1 MHSKNVAKP
10 IDTSGLVGL
19 VAWFGVLLKPYIP
32 SCLLIGV
39 CILLQVGLYVTY
51 PLGFRTIFDTVIPFK
66 NLDLLV
72 KIMVGLLVL
81 FVVCGL
87 AAVAQ
92 ARLASDVGS
101 KVMRDL
107 RARMFEQL
115 NRLSS
120 SYFMKV
126 DSSDLLSRFS
136 LEFASIEA
144 AYVRALPALIEC
156 VLVVFGCLLTIAIV
170 DWRIAIVTAIL
181 VPLSFISGK
190 VLGPRVDGLIY
201 QKIGFESGMLGV
213 LQESLHSRPII
224 RALGT
229 EKESIRKFAISN
241 NNLMTAST
249 GFGFYASLIP
259 LSSLYGVNVIL
270 VTIVGAGAALVING
284 GLSIGSFFGCIG
296 LLGSVAAGASSA
308 SSLYAV
314 VMAASQKVRRVN
326 DLITAE
332 IEVNDRPDAIALPV
346 FTSEIHFENVNF
358 GYTKEFP
365 ILKDLTCT
373 IKAGT
378 SVALVGGSG
387 SGKSTMVNLI
397 MRFFDPSSGTLT
409 IDGTDIRD
417 ATQESLRGQMG
428 VVMQDAYLINA
439 SIAEN
444 ILVGKLDATQE
455 EVEEAARK
463 AEIHDFICALPYGY
477 STLVGENGGFLSGG
491 QRQRIAI
498 ARALIRNPSM
508 LLLDEPTSALD
519 PSTEASINH
528 SIEQLARDRT
538 VIMVTHRLNSVQRF
552 DKIFVL
558 DQGQIAEEGNH
569 YELLE
574 KRGLYSQ
581 MWDKQTGVS
590 TAADGSVRVTPERL
604 KSIPIFSKVNLDQLA
619 SIASNFILED
629 FEAGA
634 VLMKQGDLSEKFYII
649 FRGSLD
655 VLKVDSEGHE
665 SRIAILDEGDHFG
678 EIAVIKNVP
687 RSATV
692 RARKKSTC
700 LSLNRTHFMT
710 LVQNNPELL
719 EELDEYIKLRQ

>member
-1 MHSKNVAKP
+1 MNSRNRGKP
-10 IDTSGLVGL
+10 VDTSGLIGL
-19 VAWFGVLLKPYIP
+19 LAWFGVLLKPYLL

-39 CILLQVGLYVTY
+39 CILLQVALYVTY
-51 PLGFRTIFDTVIPFK
+51 PLAFRTIFDTVIAYK

-87 AAVAQ
+87 AAIAQ

-101 KVMRDL
+101 KVLRDL
-107 RARMFEQL
+107 RAKMFEQL
-115 NRLSS
+115 NKLSS

-126 DSSDLLSRFS
+126 DSADLLSRFS
-136 LEFASIEA
+136 LEFAAIEA

-241 NNLMTAST
+241 NNLMKAST
-249 GFGFYASLIP
+249 DFGFFASLIP

-270 VTIVGAGAALVING
+270 VSIVGAGAALVING

-308 SSLYAV
+308 SALYAV
-314 VMAASQKVRRVN
+314 VMAASQKVKRID

-332 IEVNDRPDAIALPV
+332 IEVIYRQDAISLPAL
-346 FTSEIHFENVNF
+346 TSELRFDNVCF
-358 GYTKEFP
+358 GYTKEYP
-365 ILKDLTCT
+365 ILKDLTCS
-373 IKAGT
+373 IQAGT

-387 SGKSTMVNLI
+387 SGKSTMINLI
-397 MRFFDPSSGTLT
+397 MRFFDPTSGAVTV
-409 IDGTDIRD
+409 DGTDIRD
-417 ATQESLRGQMG
+417 ATQVSLRGQMG

-439 SIAEN
+439 SIADN

-477 STLVGENGGFLSGG
+477 STYIGEGGGFLSGG

-498 ARALIRNPSM
+498 ARALIRNPAI

-528 SIEQLARDRT
+528 SIEQLARGRT

-558 DQGQIAEEGNH
+558 HQGQIAEQGSH

-574 KRGLYSQ
+574 WRGLYRQ

-604 KSIPIFSKVNLDQLA
+604 KAIPIFSRVNLDQLA
-619 SIASNFILED
+619 SIASNFVLEE

-634 VLMKQGDLSEKFYII
+634 VLIKQGDLSEKFYII

-655 VLKVDSEGHE
+655 VLKLDSEGNE
-665 SRIAILDEGDHFG
+665 GRIAILDEGDHFG
-678 EIAVIKNVP
+678 EIAVINHVP
-687 RSATV
+687 RNATV

-700 LSLNRTHFMT
+700 LSLNRTHFMA

-719 EELDEYIKLRQ
+719 ADLDEYIKLRQ

>member
-1 MHSKNVAKP
+1 MNSRNRGKP
-10 IDTSGLVGL
+10 VDTSGLIGL
-19 VAWFGVLLKPYIP
+19 LAWFGVLLKPYLL

-39 CILLQVGLYVTY
+39 CILLQVALYVTY
-51 PLGFRTIFDTVIPFK
+51 PLAFRTIFDTVIAYK
-66 NLDLLV
+66 NVDLLV

-87 AAVAQ
+87 AAIAQ

-101 KVMRDL
+101 RVMRDL
-107 RARMFEQL
+107 RAKMFEQL

-126 DSSDLLSRFS
+126 DSADLLSRFS
-136 LEFASIEA
+136 LEFAAIEA

-190 VLGPRVDGLIY
+190 FLGPRVDGLIY

-241 NNLMTAST
+241 NNLMKAST
-249 GFGFYASLIP
+249 DFGFFASLIP

-270 VTIVGAGAALVING
+270 VSIVGAGAALVING

-308 SSLYAV
+308 SALYAV
-314 VMAASQKVRRVN
+314 VMAASQKVKRID

-332 IEVNDRPDAIALPV
+332 IEVIDRQDAISLPAL
-346 FTSEIHFENVNF
+346 TSEIRFENVCF
-358 GYTKEFP
+358 GYTKEYP
-365 ILKDLTCT
+365 ILKDLTCS
-373 IKAGT
+373 IQAGT

-397 MRFFDPSSGTLT
+397 MRFFDPTSGVVSV
-409 IDGTDIRD
+409 DGTDICD
-417 ATQESLRGQMG
+417 ATQASLRGQMG

-477 STLVGENGGFLSGG
+477 GTYVGEGGGFLSGG

-498 ARALIRNPSM
+498 ARALIRNPAM

-558 DQGQIAEEGNH
+558 HQGQIAEQGNH

-574 KRGLYSQ
+574 WRGLYRQ

-604 KSIPIFSKVNLDQLA
+604 KAIPIFSRVNLDQLA
-619 SIASNFILED
+619 SIASNFVLEE

-634 VLMKQGDLSEKFYII
+634 VLMRQGDLSEKFYII

-655 VLKVDSEGHE
+655 VLKLDSEGNE
-665 SRIAILDEGDHFG
+665 GRIAILDEGDHFG
-678 EIAVIKNVP
+678 EIAVINHVP
-687 RSATV
+687 RNATV

-700 LSLNRTHFMT
+700 LSLNRIHFMT

-719 EELDEYIKLRQ
+719 ADLDEYIKLRQ